1 MGVAPLAHALVGPQV
16 LFAIDIFA
24 SVFRVCGPIHSSELP
39 MRCFLLAALMLAA
52 LPAAAEVPAR
62 AFPSVADTGPLRE
75 QPQALSHWQKMAED
89 MADRAAPELISRRVA
104 VSSHAYG
111 QSSVFDAA
119 FHDFFIT
126 ALHARGVPVT
136 ANAYGARVELD
147 TYPVNFK
154 NSRRTA
160 RVVNPDRYGERF
172 VRGLADELAV
182 NVRVFDGGDLAF
194 SGSYTYYLPPSDLG
208 KYRTSFQKRTVEPAH
223 HHQSRRSMHGEYGTA
238 TWGCLPETRHSCR

>member
-1 MGVAPLAHALVGPQV
+1 
-16 LFAIDIFA
+16 
-24 SVFRVCGPIHSSELP
+24 
-39 MRCFLLAALMLAA
+39 MRCILLAALMLAA

-89 MADRAAPELISRRVA
+89 MAERAAPELIARRVA

-111 QSSVFDAA
+111 QASVFDAA
-119 FHDFFIT
+119 FHDFFVT
-126 ALHARGVPVT
+126 ALHTRGVVVT

-154 NSRRTA
+154 NTRRTA
-160 RVVNPDRYGERF
+160 RVVNPDRNGERF
-172 VRGLADELAV
+172 ATGLVDELAV

-194 SGSYTYYLPPSDLG
+194 SGSTTYYLPKVDLD
-208 KYRTSFQKRTVEPAH
+208 KYRALFVERSAHRTRASH
-223 HHQSRRSMHGEYGTA
+223 SGTAASMHGDYGTA
-238 TWGCLPETRHSCR
+238 TWGCQPEYQANCR

>member
-1 MGVAPLAHALVGPQV
+1 
-16 LFAIDIFA
+16 
-24 SVFRVCGPIHSSELP
+24 
-39 MRCFLLAALMLAA
+39 MRCILLAALMLAA

-89 MADRAAPELISRRVA
+89 MAERAAPELIARRVA

-119 FHDFFIT
+119 FHDFFVT
-126 ALHARGVPVT
+126 ALHTRGVVVT

-154 NSRRTA
+154 NTRRTA
-160 RVVNPDRYGERF
+160 RVVNPDRKGERF
-172 VRGLADELAV
+172 TTGLADELAV

-194 SGSYTYYLPPSDLG
+194 SGSTTYYLPKTDLD
-208 KYRTSFQKRTVEPAH
+208 KYRALFVER
-223 HHQSRRSMHGEYGTA
+223 SVRRPHSSHSGTAASMHGEYGTA
-238 TWGCLPETRHSCR
+238 TWGCQPEYQSNCR